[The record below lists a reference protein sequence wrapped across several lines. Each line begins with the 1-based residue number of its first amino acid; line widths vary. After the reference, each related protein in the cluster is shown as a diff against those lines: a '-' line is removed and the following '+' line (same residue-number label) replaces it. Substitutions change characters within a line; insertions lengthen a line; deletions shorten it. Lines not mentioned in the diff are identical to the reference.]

1 MSNENVPNGNPP
13 VEKGSEEKIDR
24 RTVASRIGA
33 FLAYTAPALV
43 ALATAKDASASSP

>member
-13 VEKGSEEKIDR
+13 VENETGEKIDR
-24 RTVASRIGA
+24 RTVASRIGV

-43 ALATAKDASASSP
+43 ALATAKSASGSPG